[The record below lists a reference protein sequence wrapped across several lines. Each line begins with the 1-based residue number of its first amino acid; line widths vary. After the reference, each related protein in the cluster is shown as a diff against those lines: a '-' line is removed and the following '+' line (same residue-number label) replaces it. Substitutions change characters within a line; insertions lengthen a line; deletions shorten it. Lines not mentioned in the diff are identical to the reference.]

1 MGRGGSEEV
10 KIELGRSSVGWGG
23 RLLPLAG
30 AGLMVA
36 AVMGLLL
43 LTRDRAEAFVA
54 NATVLLPV
62 GYAFG
67 AGMVS
72 SVNPCGFF
80 MLPSY
85 LSYYLGTE
93 EQGRSGAPGVFLA
106 FNAVGLALVA
116 TAGFVLVFAAVG
128 SVIALGGRPLVA
140 YFPYGGLLIGVAMAA
155 LGLWLLVRH
164 QSFGIAAASRV
175 MVTPRRNLL
184 NGFLFGLAY
193 AIGSLS
199 CTLPIFLVVV
209 GSALVT
215 RGFGAS
221 LGQFV
226 AYSLGMGT
234 VLVAAIIGTALF
246 RGAVTRALGRLVP
259 HVHTASA
266 LFLIAAG
273 LYLVYYWVVV
283 GGLFS

>member
-1 MGRGGSEEV
+1 MGRRGSEGV
-10 KIELGRSSVGWGG
+10 KIELGRSSVGRGG
-23 RLLPLAG
+23 RLLLLAE
-30 AGLMVA
+30 AGLIVA

-54 NATVLLPV
+54 NAAVLLPF

-93 EQGRSGAPGVFLA
+93 EKGVSGTPGVVRVLR
-106 FNAVGLALVA
+106 AVELTLVA

-155 LGLWLLVRH
+155 LGLWLLLRH
-164 QSFGIAAASRV
+164 QSLGIAAASRV
-175 MVTPRRNLL
+175 VVTPRRNLF

-215 RGFGAS
+215 RGFAAS

-246 RGAVTRALGRLVP
+246 RGAVTRALQSALP
-259 HVHTASA
+259 YVHTVSA
-266 LFLIAAG
+266 LFLMAAG

-283 GGLFS
+283 GDIFS